1 MRGLIWI
8 LAAIPC
14 FAASPDA
21 DRQVREEIDRL
32 ERALAA
38 RPITDA
44 RLTGMTPRV
53 VDGLRSA
60 KSALDGGRT
69 YLALERLGQAMDT
82 LEGLWAAGAANAV
95 FEKAW
100 ADGDARVKAV
110 ARTTRTA
117 PAAVIALRETAIG
130 RTAPLLDGAR
140 GFALA
145 TAPADGLFYI
155 GEAIGQ
161 AEFAKFCAGLKAA
174 PAGRAW
180 RARSMLPELI
190 AMQEKAN
197 AAFKPPKSIELH
209 ARFISLN
216 SAIKLARELD
226 AAKSYHGA
234 LYQYLEAV
242 RQYGMLDQAA
252 IAETDKTRM
261 RQALSSAGGRVGYDD
276 SIATLFVERALA
288 WAEHGEPDEWRAA
301 QVIVSQ
307 VLPAYRKAVEGA
319 PAAPRSTGKTVEVT
333 LVRWPYT

>member
-21 DRQVREEIDRL
+21 DRQIRDEIDRV
-32 ERALAA
+32 ERSLAA

-82 LEGLWAAGAANAV
+82 LEGLWAASAANAD

-100 ADGDARVKAV
+100 ADGDARVKASV
-110 ARTTRTA
+110 RTTGTA
-117 PAAVIALRETAIG
+117 PAAVAALRQSAMG

-140 GFALA
+140 GFAVA
-145 TAPADGLFYI
+145 TEPADGLFYI
-155 GEAIGQ
+155 GEAVGQ
-161 AEFAKFCAGLKAA
+161 AEFAKFAAGLKAGQ
-174 PAGRAW
+174 AGRSW
-180 RARSMLPELI
+180 RARSMLPELV

-209 ARFISLN
+209 SRFISLN

-252 IAETDKTRM
+252 VPEADREQLRK
-261 RQALSSAGGRVGYDD
+261 ALASATGRAGQDD

-301 QVIVSQ
+301 QVIAGQ
-307 VLPAYRKAVEGA
+307 VLPAYRKAMEGA
-319 PAAPRSTGKTVEVT
+319 PAAPRSSGKTVEVT